1 MKGKVTHVK
10 GMIFLGTIDNHSIIL
25 DDGKVSLTP
34 MQALLLSLAACT
46 SMDVWNIMVK
56 KRQKI
61 KNLEVEIEGE
71 REENY
76 PRVFKKIKLKYI
88 FEGEVDEKAC
98 QNAIELSMQK
108 YCSISNMLKK
118 AAEIETTFEII

>member
-1 MKGKVTHVK
+1 MKGKVTHIK
-10 GMIFLGTIDNHSIIL
+10 DMIFLGIIDNHSIIL

-34 MQALLLSLAACT
+34 MQALLLSLATCT

-71 REENY
+71 REEAY

-98 QNAIELSMQK
+98 QHAIELSMQK

-118 AAEIETTFEII
+118 AVEIETVFEII